1 MDEHDEHGPFVD
13 DLAVK
18 ILIHRMIQVAML
30 VTRGWLRPSPA
41 YDHVEVGVIS
51 LGKNGRFGPRHPTGN
66 GNSTSDGKGC

>member
-30 VTRGWLRPSPA
+30 VTRGMCL
-41 YDHVEVGVIS
+41 VIFH
-51 LGKNGRFGPRHPTGN
+51 LEQ
-66 GNSTSDGKGC
+66 